1 MRPSLP
7 LLISMALLA
16 EPLSLCAQEPSAQA
30 PLIVDGSLG
39 LGFQLERAAWLSE
52 DDWRR
57 LLPGSSLLQ
66 EDLPPRGEAGMYG
79 ADFRDSPRGPGSVGG
94 LALATVSASLN
105 LERERDTPGRF
116 DQRLRLGLV
125 YGGGETTRGYWG
137 REETA
142 PYDTLV
148 SLGTGDE
155 YVLDSTWS
163 ESYRAT
169 LTRSRL
175 GLDAIYI
182 AHRATPSRFSW
193 YVGIG
198 LQAGL
203 ATGGNAEVIH
213 NVARWEESPDGMANY
228 EGETL
233 GREQFRIATTGYAGL
248 NALFGI
254 DFRLGKRSPFW
265 SALHLY
271 QETRPGIMLISLPS
285 MPTSATGAWQFMG
298 GLRVDLR

>member
-1 MRPSLP
+1 MLR
-7 LLISMALLA
+7 
-16 EPLSLCAQEPSAQA
+16 AQESSAQA

-39 LGFQLERAAWLSE
+39 LGFQLERAAWLGV

-66 EDLPPRGEAGMYG
+66 EDLPPRGGSGMDG
-79 ADFRDSPRGPGSVGG
+79 DDFRDSPRGPGSIGG

-105 LERERDTPGRF
+105 LDRGRETPGRF

-125 YGGGETTRGYWG
+125 YGGGETISGHWG

-148 SLGTGDE
+148 SLSTGDE

-163 ESYRAT
+163 ESYGAT

-175 GLDAIYI
+175 GLDAAYI
-182 AHRATPSRFSW
+182 AHRATPMRFSW

-198 LQAGL
+198 IQAGL
-203 ATGGNAEVIH
+203 ATGGSAEVFH
-213 NVARWEESPDGMANY
+213 NVARWEESPDGRANY

-248 NALFGI
+248 TALFGV

-271 QETRPGIMLISLPS
+271 HETRPGILLVSLPS
-285 MPTSATGAWQFMG
+285 MPTSATAAWQFMG